1 MSKQNLKR
9 KDIFYMSQL
18 SQLEKLKALQESKSK
33 TANLSLFNN
42 LVVIDVGI
50 KPTQHFPKL
59 KDEFGNKVKDENG
72 KDKRSETSDGYTYTF
87 TEFGTGKMVKVVLPQ
102 EQKIDLLGSYVV
114 VGFGYDIKQANM
126 IFIEQKAK
134 IAEYR

>member
-1 MSKQNLKR
+1 M
-9 KDIFYMSQL
+9 

-42 LVVIDVGI
+42 LVV

-59 KDEFGNKVKDENG
+59 KDEFGNKIKDENG

-114 VGFGYDIKQANM
+114 VGFGYDIKSANM

>member
-1 MSKQNLKR
+1 M
-9 KDIFYMSQL
+9 

-59 KDEFGNKVKDENG
+59 KDEFGNKVK
-72 KDKRSETSDGYTYTF
+72 RSETSGGYTYTF
-87 TEFGTGKMVKVVLPQ
+87 TEFGTGKMVKVVIPQ
-102 EQKIDLLGSYVV
+102 EQKIELLGSYVV
-114 VGFGYDIKQANM
+114 VGFGYDIKSANM

>member
-1 MSKQNLKR
+1 M
-9 KDIFYMSQL
+9 
-18 SQLEKLKALQESKSK
+18 SQLEKLKALQDSKSK

-59 KDEFGNKVKDENG
+59 KDEFGNKIKDENG

>member
-1 MSKQNLKR
+1 M
-9 KDIFYMSQL
+9 

-59 KDEFGNKVKDENG
+59 KDDLGNKIKDENG
-72 KDKRSETSDGYTYTF
+72 KDKRSDVSDGYTYSF
-87 TEFGTGKMVKVVLPQ
+87 VEFGTGKMIKVVLPQ
-102 EQKIDLLGSYVV
+102 EQKQEQKIELLGSYKV
-114 VGFGYDIKQANM
+114 VGLGYDIKSANM
-126 IFIEQKAK
+126 IFIEQKAQ
-134 IAEYR
+134 IAEY

>member
-1 MSKQNLKR
+1 
-9 KDIFYMSQL
+9 MSQ
-18 SQLEKLKALQESKSK
+18 QIEKLKALQESKSK

-59 KDEFGNKVKDENG
+59 KDEFGNKIKDENG
-72 KDKRSETSDGYTYTF
+72 KDKRSEKSDGYTYTF

>member
-1 MSKQNLKR
+1 VSKIKIR
-9 KDIFYMSQL
+9 KDIFYM

-102 EQKIDLLGSYVV
+102 EQKIELLGSYVV